1 MKFKYFLF
9 LSILALFAACGYDEV
24 VLNPTDSDLVWLDST
39 LNLQKT
45 NNEAQLKLEK
55 SADKFREALKEIDEK
70 TSPVENEGDIGTYNG
85 AWFSITIPTG
95 FKVSTKA
102 EEVIIDDY
110 TFEETDEANF
120 ISEDGKVEF
129 FVYSPQ
135 WGGDPNNYLEKW
147 EGETVES
154 DKTEAEE
161 VMPSNVHRWITYIAA
176 DGSYKRSI
184 YSRKDESTHL
194 VFGIKYASDSVY
206 EKYSSDYEAFKK
218 SLQQFAD

>member
-1 MKFKYFLF
+1 MKFKYILF

-39 LNLQKT
+39 LNLQET

-55 SADKFREALKEIDEK
+55 VSDKFQEELNETASL
-70 TSPVENEGDIGTYNG
+70 VENKGDIGTYNG
-85 AWFSITIPTG
+85 AWFSVTVPSG

-147 EGETVES
+147 SGEETLS

-194 VFGIKYASDSVY
+194 VFGIKYANDSVY

-218 SLQQFAD
+218 SLQQYAD